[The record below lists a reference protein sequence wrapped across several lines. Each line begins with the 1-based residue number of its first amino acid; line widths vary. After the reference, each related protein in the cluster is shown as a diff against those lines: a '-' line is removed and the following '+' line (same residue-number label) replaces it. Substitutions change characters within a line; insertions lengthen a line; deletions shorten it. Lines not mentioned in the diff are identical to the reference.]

1 MGTTLMVLMLS
12 PGLAIPTAQAQ
23 VQAQSG
29 LAERLEKLAAMPI
42 PRIGPHKIA
51 SVKFL
56 IRLYAFR
63 QNRPM
68 WEDAENRQALKSAVG
83 TSWVDGLMPRDFHAS
98 ALGINFRN
106 VRTDGL
112 DDTDYD
118 LLQSDALA
126 RLLYQHFY
134 GKVSPHK
141 LDANWNFERQLP
153 SGDAAQLISE
163 AADAGRVGD
172 LIERAK
178 PDHPIYRALRRSLAT
193 YKDFQLK
200 GGWPTIPAGPV
211 LKPGMADPRLPV
223 IRQRLAVSG
232 HYRDAAGASAGDR
245 FDETLV
251 EAVKR
256 FQADH
261 GLARDGVIGPQTLAT
276 LNVSAG
282 SRVDQIR
289 VNMERARWV
298 IRTLSARKDLVLV
311 NIAGFYLRLILDGK
325 PVWKTDVITGRPYH
339 KTPVFT
345 ESMRYLVINP
355 DWVVPRSIIRNEI
368 LPKAIADPSYLG
380 RGNYQLID
388 ANGRAVPAQQI
399 DWSTQNR
406 RSFRYRVV
414 QNPGAGNALGR
425 VKFIFPNRFNVYL
438 HDTPSRQL
446 FSKSGRAFSH
456 GCIRV
461 KDPLKLAELLLGAR
475 NGLARGQVDAIQA
488 SGKMTR
494 INLKQP
500 IQVAILYWTVD
511 ANDDGTTRF
520 YGDVYKRDQRL
531 LAALNA
537 AFKPEISAASR

>member
-1 MGTTLMVLMLS
+1 MAIALVRCLPVGPVHAQTS
-12 PGLAIPTAQAQ
+12 LAD
-23 VQAQSG
+23 
-29 LAERLEKLAAMPI
+29 RLEKLAAMPL
-42 PRIGPHKIA
+42 PSIGPHKIA
-51 SVKFL
+51 SIKFL

-68 WEDAENRQALKSAVG
+68 WEDARNQLALKSAVG
-83 TSWVDGLMPRDFHAS
+83 TSWVDGLKPRDFHAS

-200 GGWPTIPAGPV
+200 GGWPTTPEGPV
-211 LKPGMADPRLPV
+211 LKPDMTDPRVRV
-223 IRQRLAVSG
+223 IRQRLAISG
-232 HYRDAAGASAGDR
+232 HYQATDSPEDDR
-245 FDETLV
+245 FDAALV

-261 GLARDGVIGPQTLAT
+261 GLASDGVIGPQTRAT
-276 LNVSAG
+276 LNISAS

-355 DWVVPRSIIRNEI
+355 DWVVPRSIIVNEI
-368 LPKAIADPSYLG
+368 LPKALADPSYLA
-380 RGNYQLID
+380 RGNYRLVD
-388 ANGRAVPAQQI
+388 ANGRVIPAQQI

-406 RSFRYRVV
+406 RSFRYRVI
-414 QNPGAGNALGR
+414 QNPGPGNALGR

-461 KDPLKLAELLLGAR
+461 KNPLRLAELLLGAR
-475 NGLARGQVDAIQA
+475 NGLPRGQVDAIQA
-488 SGKMTR
+488 SGKMKR
-494 INLKQP
+494 INLKQE

-520 YGDVYKRDQRL
+520 YDDVYKRDKRL

-537 AFKPEISAASR
+537 AFKPDISAASR